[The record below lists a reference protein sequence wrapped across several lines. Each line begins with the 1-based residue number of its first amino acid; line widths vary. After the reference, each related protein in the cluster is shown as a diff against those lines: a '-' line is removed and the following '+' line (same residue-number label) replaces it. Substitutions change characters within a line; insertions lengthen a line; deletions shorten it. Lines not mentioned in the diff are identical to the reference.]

1 MIGKRFPELEQ
12 MAYQFRAIGH
22 PMRLA
27 ILQLFANCN
36 CEHLQVKQIYQT
48 LNIDQPTASRHLD
61 IMRQAGVLAR
71 QREGSNIYYRL
82 CAEDPSIVCI
92 RACFEKLTTV

>member
-48 LNIDQPTASRHLD
+48 LNIDQPTAS
-61 IMRQAGVLAR
+61 
-71 QREGSNIYYRL
+71 
-82 CAEDPSIVCI
+82 
-92 RACFEKLTTV
+92 